1 MKKVSLFMICIISI
15 FFVFTV
21 YVQSAQ
27 KGAVDIIIKG
37 GKTGNIPFP
46 HARHQKNLN
55 DDCQICHKLFPQK
68 KGIID
73 KQKEKHILEKKVVMN
88 NCLACHKEMASQG
101 KQTGPVKCNGCH
113 SL

>member
-1 MKKVSLFMICIISI
+1 MICIISI

-37 GKTGNIPFP
+37 GKTGNISFP

-55 DDCQICHKLFPQK
+55 DNCQTCHKLFSQEDGSIDKLKEKQVLQK
-68 KGIID
+68 KM
-73 KQKEKHILEKKVVMN
+73 VMD
-88 NCLACHKEMASQG
+88 NCLSCHKELSAKGIAS
-101 KQTGPVKCNGCH
+101 GPVKCKGCH